1 MKEATNV
8 SEEDFVE
15 IKKEVKAF
23 LSRDNLQCHFVKRPC
38 KYEACMDTHRLIKR
52 KASKQMSYGRYDVR
66 ENIVAMISENLAE
79 PAVRS
84 DAFRYWLGH
93 ELAAYKRELE
103 GISTKP
109 PGEESSEDVEHMF
122 AAMLGSGVSDQEVNR
137 GTTDK
142 EYAVGEW
149 CKANMTKDVA
159 GVSLKVSNVTLN
171 KDEIYSIYIG
181 LLQVQIIVEEEAEAQ
196 NTTPKSIN
204 YGKGL
209 RVSPNT
215 KRGVRNNEIAFEEG
229 LVNTNPGATHFLDRL
244 NAILAKP
251 KIDQPTSITCL
262 FHGAPGTSKT
272 ALAEHLAAELD
283 LRLIKRSYADIQDKY
298 IGEGEKKLAQLFREA
313 QGSRNILLL
322 DEIDSLA
329 MNRATTNKEYS
340 RTMTNQ
346 LLTSLDEF
354 EGIVICTTN
363 FIKLLDPAVIRRF
376 YLKMEFSFL
385 THDQQKL
392 AFKKFFKSRFRNKQ
406 IPNIEMLTT
415 GDFKVVKERSLYEP
429 DLPDF
434 DRVVQMLRDEV
445 KLKIETTPELKELLK
460 RPIGFH

>member
-1 MKEATNV
+1 MKKTDVLSA
-8 SEEDFVE
+8 EETQA
-15 IKKEVKAF
+15 ITQEVKAF

-38 KYEACMDTHRLIKR
+38 VYEACLDTHRLVKR
-52 KASKQMSYGRYDVR
+52 KANKQISYGRYDVR
-66 ENIVAMISENLAE
+66 ENIVSMISENIAE
-79 PAVRS
+79 PAVRK

-103 GISTKP
+103 GISTTP
-109 PGEESSEDVEHMF
+109 PGEESGDDFEHAF
-122 AAMLGSGVSDQEVNR
+122 AAMLGSAGSDQEVSR

-149 CKANMTKDVA
+149 CKANLSKEIS
-159 GVSLKVSNVTLN
+159 GVSLKVSPVSLT
-171 KDEIYSIYIG
+171 KDEITTIYIG
-181 LLQVQIIVEEEAEAQ
+181 LTQVELIVEEEAEAQ
-196 NTTPKSIN
+196 HKKPKSIN

-209 RVSPNT
+209 KVNPNT
-215 KRGVRNNEIAFEEG
+215 KRGTRNNEIAFEEG
-229 LVNTNPGATHFLDRL
+229 LVNTKPTAEMFLERL
-244 NAILAKP
+244 EGILLKP
-251 KIDQPTSITCL
+251 RSEQPTSITCL

-272 ALAEHLAAELD
+272 ALAEHIASEMD

-298 IGEGEKKLAQLFREA
+298 IGEGEKKLAQIFREA
-313 QGSRNILLL
+313 QGGKSILLL

-329 MNRATTNKEYS
+329 MNRATSTKEYS

-363 FIKLLDPAVIRRF
+363 FIKSLDPAVIRRF

-392 AFKKFFKSRFRNKQ
+392 AFKKFFKSRFRNKR
-406 IPNIEMLTT
+406 IPHIELLTT

-429 DLPDF
+429 ELPSF
-434 DRVVQMLRDEV
+434 DRVVEMLRDEV
-445 KLKIETTPELKELLK
+445 KLKIATTPELKELTK
-460 RPIGFH
+460 RTIGFH